1 MQDFFHQ
8 QYFIEHDCYILPWVD
23 DEHEIHRQCRYPEV
37 LLVHGT
43 NHNAKPNQ
51 NNNHYHGLEF
61 GPMKSYTLKIKAQ
74 TNTNRFLVGV
84 SCDLLATLVLFLN
97 VCFLRFHPV
106 LQRQDTGY
114 GGMPRLLLCLG
125 QMLDRSFQLPPNCW
139 IDGWLSGRWSWRRTI
154 RLCKANLTLD
164 FDGMLAR

>member
-1 MQDFFHQ
+1 M
-8 QYFIEHDCYILPWVD
+8 
-23 DEHEIHRQCRYPEV
+23 
-37 LLVHGT
+37 HGT
-43 NHNAKPNQ
+43 NHNAKPNK
-51 NNNHYHGLEF
+51 NNNHSHDLEF

-84 SCDLLATLVLFLN
+84 SCDLLATLVFLLRLFFCVSTLFFN
-97 VCFLRFHPV
+97 GKIQDMEGCPGCCFAS
-106 LQRQDTGY
+106 DK
-114 GGMPRLLLCLG
+114 CWIAA
-125 QMLDRSFQLPPNCW
+125 SNCW